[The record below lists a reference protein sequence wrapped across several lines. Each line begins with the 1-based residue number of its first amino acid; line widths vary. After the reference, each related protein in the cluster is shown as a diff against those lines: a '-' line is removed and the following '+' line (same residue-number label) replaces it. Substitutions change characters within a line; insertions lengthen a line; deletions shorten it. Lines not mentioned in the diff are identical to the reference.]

1 MRRVA
6 SRRNRHRPPARQVA
20 TIGLC
25 RSMWRGATSVQMLSQ
40 ADLIWN
46 RACDPSFKPRLP
58 GDRALFDVIRFDSE
72 VNSGGLD
79 FAIDGDGHGAARA
92 AAAGLR
98 LFGAA
103 NLADFLDRV
112 RVLTS
117 RVIDAKGAVDILDL
131 TDEEREE
138 LAALGARYGELLT
151 GETLTRIYE
160 AYLSAHPEA
169 FESLDEEWVRS
180 FYAQAEQM
188 EKRLRSDG
196 LIE

>member
-1 MRRVA
+1 
-6 SRRNRHRPPARQVA
+6 
-20 TIGLC
+20 
-25 RSMWRGATSVQMLSQ
+25 MLSQ

-46 RACDPSFKPRLP
+46 RACDPAFKPRLP

-79 FAIDGDGHGAARA
+79 FAIDGDGYCAAGA

-103 NLADFLDRV
+103 NLADFLDGV

-117 RVIDAKGAVDILDL
+117 RVVDTKGAVDILDL
-131 TDEEREE
+131 TDEEHEE
-138 LAALGARYGELLT
+138 LAALGARYGELS
-151 GETLTRIYE
+151 ETLKRIYE
-160 AYLSAHPEA
+160 TYLSAHPED
-169 FESLDEEWVRS
+169 FESLDEDWVRS
-180 FYAQAEQM
+180 FYVEAEQM